1 MKTVRGQD
9 RNLDRVRHVVSY
21 YSCLVAHYGPHGE
34 LLPACVMCG
43 KCGAWLRPEEID
55 DFCPGHSA
63 TDSTGVSET
72 PSLGSTP
79 SGQIP
84 PLSPPPDTRLKG

>member
-9 RNLDRVRHVVSY
+9 RNLDRVRHVVS
-21 YSCLVAHYGPHGE
+21 GE